1 MWRTLTWIAAAA
13 LLAGAVFELALAL
26 GASSVGPKPGDEA
39 AGQAIVA
46 PVMGLAFLVGFVAAT
61 LGRDRAAALL
71 APAAGLLVTAS
82 FYTYDP
88 YYAPT
93 QRRYS
98 DRGVLSPLWIFVVLG
113 FSLAVGLFT
122 WRRSRAGGPVTSAM
136 LVVCGIT
143 GLLAGT
149 GH

>member
-1 MWRTLTWIAAAA
+1 MLRTLTWVAAAA
-13 LLAGAVFELALAL
+13 LMAGAAFELALAL
-26 GASSVGPKPGDEA
+26 GASGVGPKPGDEA
-39 AGQAIVA
+39 PGQVIVA
-46 PVMGLAFLVGFVAAT
+46 TVMALAFLVGFFAAT

-98 DRGVLSPLWIFVVLG
+98 DGGVLSPAWIFVVLG
-113 FSLAVGLFT
+113 LSLAVGLFT
-122 WRRSRAGGPVTSAM
+122 WRRPRSGGPVTSAM
-136 LVVCGIT
+136 LVICGIT
-143 GLLAGT
+143 GLVAGT